1 MAGRL
6 ASVSKGL
13 DFTDALRD
21 YLVAHSITPT
31 KEQHAI
37 VDATI
42 ARVPDVAI
50 MQIPAEQGALMTFLA
65 GLVGAELAVEVGT
78 FTGYSALSIAL
89 GLVPG
94 GRLICCDVSEEYTS
108 VGRPMWDAAGVGDRI
123 EVRLGPAAETLAA
136 MAPEPHIDLAFVD
149 ADKTGYVDYYEL
161 LLPRMKPTGL
171 MVIDNVLQGGAVLD
185 AENHATNTDA
195 IRHFND
201 HVAADPRAQVVMLNI
216 ADGLTLIRPT

>member
-1 MAGRL
+1 M
-6 ASVSKGL
+6 SKGL
-13 DFTDALRD
+13 DFTDELRD

-31 KEQHAI
+31 AEQRAI
-37 VDATI
+37 VDATLE
-42 ARVPDVAI
+42 RVPDVAI

-65 GLVGAELAVEVGT
+65 RLVAAELAVEVGT

-123 EVRLGPAAETLAA
+123 EVRIGPATETLAE
-136 MAPEPHIDLAFVD
+136 MAAEPHIDLAFVD
-149 ADKTGYVDYYEL
+149 ADKTGYLEYYEL
-161 LLPRMKPTGL
+161 LLPRMKSSGL
-171 MVIDNVLQGGAVLD
+171 MVIDNVLQGGGVLD
-185 AENHATNTDA
+185 PENHATNTEA
-195 IRHFND
+195 IRLFND
-201 HVAADPRAQVVMLNI
+201 HVAADGRSQVVMLNV